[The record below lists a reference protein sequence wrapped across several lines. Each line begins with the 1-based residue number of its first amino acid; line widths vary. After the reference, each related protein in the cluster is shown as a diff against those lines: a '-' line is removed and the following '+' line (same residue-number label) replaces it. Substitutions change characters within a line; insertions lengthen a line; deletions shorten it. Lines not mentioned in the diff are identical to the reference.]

1 MKTLQLTWGKYVNIE
16 GQRLL
21 LLLGILESTMQTCQF
36 VFKL

>member
-1 MKTLQLTWGKYVNIE
+1 MKTLQLNWGKYVNIE
-16 GQRLL
+16 GQRL